1 MHDPSVLAKFGC
13 TPERLREIFTSRGLG
28 SEDTVITTQGTRPS
42 PEDEVASTQGITNPT
57 DKKSNEAIRKRF
69 EDRARAR
76 VLSGIT
82 TSLNNAKGIQAVDMA
97 WDAPPIQ
104 KETIPLM
111 LWAQGKLN
119 IQQLHGSLHAADP
132 ALAKKFFKADGNT
145 VVMKNIPRICDVA
158 INIVRSYVT
167 RRHAALDAL
176 WSNLWP
182 LLKYDPRGTD
192 NVAMLRADAL
202 TQRIDIMSDQYN
214 YRHFMSQSRRSMLLY
229 AWSMIFPRSKWDRQI
244 SWRFKKSNAT
254 EQGKPT
260 DEVESYVT
268 REGVD
273 MVNPHPSRIFWD
285 LGAPIANI
293 NTNNGPKYIGYW
305 DIVPYGTIL
314 DGEYFNTDRVTAS
327 ESWLQLVQQNQVFFS
342 YYFDPCVLQWPAL
355 GMCTD
360 PSLVNDRSAN
370 IGVYTADMRDKGVLL
385 TQHFELI
392 NPKKE
397 GIGDYD
403 ADVWLRYVAAG
414 DGTIVAGEFMPSLPG
429 CYGGINCNDSRVAN
443 ESLAMELLGFQDQ
456 LSNIV
461 TQMIA
466 QLRASFT
473 QLWLLD
479 KDSLDPKIVQDI
491 ENNAGNKEWWIDPH
505 VLVYSATKLKE
516 LGIMDPRQA
525 FVVIQPQIQAT
536 ITASL
541 QAIGQLLNLA
551 DRLMNTSPN
560 ELGQPNPREVSA
572 TETQSISTTIQSI
585 YAFINQGPREQQA
598 AFKEL
603 LYESTVCCAT
613 EALRLPVIGRYTKK
627 TIKAAGFDAE
637 GLNDLKDEEVL
648 DTGVPITGNLHSL
661 VYEYYFDSRDGA
673 ERAANTQGAQV
684 LQQLLGALLQVPGV
698 AQKLGLE
705 RVFDM
710 TNVIARMAGAPDEF
724 KFEMEDG
731 EKGDMS
737 GEQDPN
743 APLPPQVQQ
752 AIQKVMQEMQQM
764 AVKDSQLEQ
773 IVGMIA
779 QKLGIPLPAQQPSAP
794 IAPPQGGQAPAPAP
808 QGAPQS
814 PPPGANPA
822 AMLQNPIAA

>member
-1 MHDPSVLAKFGC
+1 MAKFGC
-13 TPERLREIFTSRGLG
+13 TPERLREIFTSRALG
-28 SEDTVITTQGTRPS
+28 SADTVITTAGTRPS
-42 PEDEVASTQGITNPT
+42 PEDQVAAAQGVVSPT
-57 DKKSNEAIRKRF
+57 DKKSNEAIRRRF
-69 EDRARAR
+69 EERLRAR
-76 VLSGIT
+76 VLSGVGT
-82 TSLNNAKGIQAVDMA
+82 CRNNSKAIKAVDMA

-119 IQQLHGSLHAADP
+119 MEQLHSSLNTADP
-132 ALAKKFFKADGNT
+132 AVAQKFFRAENGKP
-145 VVMKNIPRICDVA
+145 VLKNIPRICDVA
-158 INIVRSYVT
+158 INLVRSMVT

-202 TQRIDIMSDQYN
+202 TQRVDIMSDQYN
-214 YRHFMSQSRRSMLLY
+214 YRHFLSQSRRTMLLY
-229 AWSMIFPRSKWDRQI
+229 AWSMIFPRSKWDRQV
-244 SWRFKKSNAT
+244 SWRFKRSNAT
-254 EQGKPT
+254 EPGKKS

-273 MVNPHPSRIFWD
+273 FVNPHASRIFWD

-293 NTNNGPKYIGYW
+293 NTNNGPKYVGYW
-305 DIVPYGTIL
+305 DIVTYGTIL
-314 DGEYFNTDRVTAS
+314 DGDYFNTDRVTAS
-327 ESWLQLVQQNQVFFS
+327 ESWLQLVQQNQIFFS
-342 YYFDPCVLQWPAL
+342 YYFDPCVLQWPVL
-355 GMCTD
+355 GMCSD

-385 TQHFELI
+385 TQEFELI

-403 ADVWLRYVAAG
+403 ADVWLRLVAAG
-414 DGTIVAGEFMPSLPG
+414 DGTIVAAEFMPSLPG
-429 CYGGINCNDSRVAN
+429 CYGGINCNDGRVAN

-456 LSNIV
+456 LSNIIS
-461 TQMIA
+461 QMIA
-466 QLRASFT
+466 QLRSSFT

-479 KDSLDPKIVQDI
+479 KDSLDPKIVKDI
-491 ENNAGNKEWWIDPH
+491 EDNAGNKDWWIDPH

-541 QAIGQLLNLA
+541 QAIGQVLNLA
-551 DRLMNTSPN
+551 DRIINTSPN
-560 ELGQPNPREVSA
+560 EQGQPNPREVSA

-603 LYESTVCCAT
+603 IYESLVCCAT
-613 EALRLPVIGRYTKK
+613 EDLRLPVVGRYTKK
-627 TIKAAGFDAE
+627 TIKAAGFDAD
-637 GLNDLKDEEVL
+637 GLNDIEDDDVL
-648 DTGVPITGNLHSL
+648 STGVPITGNLHNL
-661 VYEYYFDSRDGA
+661 IYEYLFDSRDGA
-673 ERAANTQGAQV
+673 ERVANTQGAQV
-684 LQQLLGALLQVPGV
+684 LQQLLAALLQVPGV
-698 AQKLGLE
+698 IQKLGLE
-705 RVFDM
+705 RIFDA

-731 EKGDMS
+731 ESDDMN

-743 APLPPQVQQ
+743 AQLPPQVQQ

-764 AVKDSQLEQ
+764 AVKDGQLEQ
-773 IVGMIA
+773 VVAIIA
-779 QKLGIPLPAQQPSAP
+779 QKLGITMPTQQG
-794 IAPPQGGQAPAPAP
+794 APPPTSAGAPGPAPAP
-808 QGAPQS
+808 QG
-814 PPPGANPA
+814 PPPSQPPANPA
-822 AMLQNPIAA
+822 AIIQNPIAA